1 MCQVT
6 IQQWV
11 LLLEY
16 LCLIEWVILGVI
28 YYILS
33 GNMMLILQILSLKCV
48 YDTGQDNAQILS
60 YYHIAAF
67 VQLLHVLKIKRY
79 VPWWYTDQH

>member
-1 MCQVT
+1 
-6 IQQWV
+6 
-11 LLLEY
+11 
-16 LCLIEWVILGVI
+16 
-28 YYILS
+28 
-33 GNMMLILQILSLKCV
+33 MMLILQILSLKCV

-79 VPWWYTDQH
+79 VP